1 MRVQA
6 RITLP
11 AALRPTIDA
20 ARVRWNPEIATGNPA
35 HVTIVYHDEAPD
47 PALLRARLER
57 ACRSVTPFALR
68 LGAVRRF
75 DPPVMGAF
83 LAVADPTEGIAKL
96 RARVLESPF
105 RARERFGLHVT
116 LLHPAQG
123 DRLAEAWPGLA
134 SLSDAGS
141 FVAERVDVV
150 ASAGGETKVLASFE
164 LVPDPTTTK
173 E

>member
-11 AALRPTIDA
+11 AALRTAIDA

-35 HVTIVYHDEAPD
+35 HVTIVYDDEAPD
-47 PALLRARLER
+47 PTLLRARLER
-57 ACRSVTPFALR
+57 ACRSVAPFPLR

-75 DPPVMGAF
+75 EPPVIGAF
-83 LAVADPTEGIAKL
+83 LVVADATDGIAKL
-96 RARVLESPF
+96 RAHVLESPF

-123 DRLAEAWPGLA
+123 DRLGEAWPALS

-141 FVAERVDVV
+141 FPAERVDVV
-150 ASAGGETKVLASFE
+150 AAAAVETQVLASFE
-164 LVPDPTTTK
+164 LTHPTTTK